1 MFWIPKYR
9 VKEHTKLNTFDR
21 FKRLYSI
28 QVIYC
33 LIVIYLQF
41 EAQTSF
47 GSIYKTRI
55 EGNSMFCD
63 YYNAQQKVYCKRL
76 KVLCPEHTKEPKV
89 YVFCWIDSQTKFDT
103 GTKFT
108 LCMHKVVVQCW
119 CLTIYTYMYMK
130 RFILLKFECNGI
142 NC

>member
-9 VKEHTKLNTFDR
+9 VKEHTKLKTH
-21 FKRLYSI
+21 FKRLYII

-33 LIVIYLQF
+33 PIVIYVQF

-89 YVFCWIDSQTKFDT
+89 
-103 GTKFT
+103 
-108 LCMHKVVVQCW
+108 
-119 CLTIYTYMYMK
+119 
-130 RFILLKFECNGI
+130 
-142 NC
+142 

>member
-1 MFWIPKYR
+1 MKRLFWIPKYW
-9 VKEHTKLNTFDR
+9 VKEHTKLNTSDSFNSV
-21 FKRLYSI
+21 YSI

-33 LIVIYLQF
+33 PIVYLQF

-89 YVFCWIDSQTKFDT
+89 
-103 GTKFT
+103 
-108 LCMHKVVVQCW
+108 
-119 CLTIYTYMYMK
+119 
-130 RFILLKFECNGI
+130 
-142 NC
+142 